1 MTIFPG
7 GGQIFG
13 AQGGGA
19 LLGFPSTVVWYL
31 FPEGSFLYLDAGT
44 LELGIVRDSTLNS
57 TNDYQIFGEAFENVA
72 FLGFESLKVTSTVCA
87 TGEVTAP
94 RTLSCAVGP

>member
-1 MTIFPG
+1 M
-7 GGQIFG
+7 
-13 AQGGGA
+13 
-19 LLGFPSTVVWYL
+19 
-31 FPEGSFLYLDAGT
+31 YLDAGV

-57 TNDYQIFGEAFENVA
+57 TNDYQIFGESFENVA
-72 FLGFESLKVTSTVCA
+72 FLGIESLKVTTPVCA